1 MAEYRLKKKDKQIS
15 NAHGRCLFA
24 SLFAAMAAISRK
36 KTNPMIP
43 HIGTGKDMNME
54 YGLWETV
61 SQFSA
66 LEMAQKLR

>member
-1 MAEYRLKKKDKQIS
+1 
-15 NAHGRCLFA
+15 
-24 SLFAAMAAISRK
+24 
-36 KTNPMIP
+36 MIP